1 MNGTAAD
8 DDWLPIDDNYI
19 VLSCLTAVKDISN
32 NELRD
37 DTTDSLAKV
46 VDELGLRASIV
57 VEFTIKELASGGGA
71 GSRARM

>member
-1 MNGTAAD
+1 MAIIDCTTVCRVVPCPTA
-8 DDWLPIDDNYI
+8 I
-19 VLSCLTAVKDISN
+19 KDISN

-57 VEFTIKELASGGGA
+57 CCDTIQELVSNGVGKGK
-71 GSRARM
+71 ARM